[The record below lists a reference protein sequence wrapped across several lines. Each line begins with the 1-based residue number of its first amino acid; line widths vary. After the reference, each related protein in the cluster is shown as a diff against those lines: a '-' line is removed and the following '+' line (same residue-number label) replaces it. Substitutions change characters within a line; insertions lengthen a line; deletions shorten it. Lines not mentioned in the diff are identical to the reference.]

1 MRSRRAK
8 DSFCAA
14 DKRSEHGKAAIPT
27 NRTFHV
33 QRCAID
39 GVELKLIGSLTAL
52 IGRQRTAPAEIPRLI
67 GVSCAV
73 IRTTAPPISRSSACS
88 GSGTLQARCGTALGL
103 GWLKVRLGRVRL
115 RVEAEVRRCPHTGL
129 YSRYPSEWRAKHKCP
144 KRTPVS
150 ASSPSDTPRLPP
162 RNAV

>member
-1 MRSRRAK
+1 MRVAPCK
-8 DSFCAA
+8 EFFCAA

-73 IRTTAPPISRSSACS
+73 IRTVGSNLTRSA
-88 GSGTLQARCGTALGL
+88 
-103 GWLKVRLGRVRL
+103 
-115 RVEAEVRRCPHTGL
+115 
-129 YSRYPSEWRAKHKCP
+129 
-144 KRTPVS
+144 
-150 ASSPSDTPRLPP
+150 
-162 RNAV
+162 NF